1 MHKPEF
7 IMKCILII
15 KLYLPMYVL
24 KKKKIKHSF
33 DGHKFVWKNF
43 YTSIEQYF
51 NICPILALIGRCSW
65 WKDKVL
71 AKGKLYT
78 ENSVERTPCTYLYH

>member
-24 KKKKIKHSF
+24 KKKKLNIPLM
-33 DGHKFVWKNF
+33 V
-43 YTSIEQYF
+43 TSLYGKTF
-51 NICPILALIGRCSW
+51 ILA
-65 WKDKVL
+65 
-71 AKGKLYT
+71 
-78 ENSVERTPCTYLYH
+78 